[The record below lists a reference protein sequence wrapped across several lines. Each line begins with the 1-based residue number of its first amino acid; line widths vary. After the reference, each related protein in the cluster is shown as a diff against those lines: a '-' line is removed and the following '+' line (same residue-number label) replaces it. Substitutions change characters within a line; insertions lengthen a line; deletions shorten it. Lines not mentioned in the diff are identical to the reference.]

1 MSNNLEL
8 LNLKFEE
15 YLEKYNAKTEVP
27 SWFIY
32 SIKTLLSKNI
42 TIEDWNLMYNQLRAV
57 VSENKITLDMFKE
70 VIVKGFIEDLYETI
84 GRLNNLTTT
93 NKNNIVEAINEVSIA
108 TNGIGDITDLE
119 TNNKNNLVSAI
130 NELAAINVLTPIVVD
145 ELPEIG
151 EDNKL
156 YIKRQKRKMTLDDG
170 TQLVYPEPPNDSY
183 KYLVMLDRRD
193 TENHDIVCIWNKY
206 PLMVR
211 ACYHSSTNRYALFM
225 ISPQYTLEDV
235 KSTSCLYSSITA
247 NDSTDGNAYPIGMCS
262 SPEAIDKPE
271 GLYYENAAIIMKYN
285 SDLNTWGYIRDDVFV
300 ENDYQGIYDWVPLD
314 AFGTYTSKVLFSNVK
329 IYTRQPSA
337 HYWSGYTV
345 SLYDYYT
352 TVDTATL
359 TVPYDYYLWIDD
371 KYRHINSYPN
381 ISNEFA
387 YSLDLDIDSS
397 TYIITATLKN
407 KNGDILSSEKIDLPL
422 ESVVVNGSYN
432 SSTKKVILTL
442 QSGST
447 VEFSVAD
454 LVSGLQSEITSTNK
468 LNVNLIS
475 GLSAVATSGSY
486 NDLTDKPTIPNV
498 NNGTLTIQKNGTTIT
513 TFGANQSTNTTTNI
527 TVPTKVSELTNDKGY
542 LTEHQDISGLQP
554 KITSSNKLS
563 ASLISGLSTVATSGN
578 YNDLNGIPTMP
589 TVGSGT
595 LIIQKNGNLVATFG
609 ANQKTNTTA
618 NIIVPTTASDIGLG
632 KVGNFKAVSTDANQK
647 LTLTEKENARTN
659 IGAGTYSKS
668 SSGIPKSDLSSDVQ
682 SSLLKA
688 DTALQT
694 KDILGKANAS
704 ESAYS
709 LDLTI
714 DSSTYVIT
722 ASLKNKSGVELSNK
736 QIDLPL
742 ESVVVN
748 GSYDNVN
755 KQVILT
761 LKSGSTIQFSV
772 ADLISGLQSE
782 INENN
787 KLNVNLID
795 GLENVI
801 NKGMDDKPTQN
812 SDNYVKS
819 GGVYDSIE
827 KVKTEVNKKIDK
839 SQGTENA
846 NKIFMTDEQG
856 NQILVENKPSSVG
869 AIATSQGSS
878 NANKVFMTDA
888 SGNFHLVNK
897 IPSSSLPSTGI
908 SVDTAKNL
916 EKTDGTKIGADE
928 VALKKDYYTKSEA
941 DKLLNAKANSNSL
954 SIVATSGS
962 YNDLSNK
969 PIIPTV
975 DSSLSTTSTNAIQ
988 NKAVTTAINAV
999 KAVSGSQ
1006 TTTSTA
1012 DGGTNV
1018 YTITYAD
1025 GTTSTLSVKN
1035 GSKGSTGAIG
1045 PQGPQGE
1052 QGVQGEVGPQGPQG
1066 PNGTKTLTKSSVR
1079 VTSLSTGWYIWDC
1092 YGTKRLLYNGSTN
1105 KAIEFTSSTIILIV
1119 TKMADDVWIWYAFDG
1134 KLNIDNNNDIN
1145 NALFCYIYYGGTN
1158 IKIGNYNKLEP
1169 YCYVNKYKARNRLIY
1184 EDEIYKLAGIEE
1196 GATNVTSSTV
1206 SGWGFKNSV
1215 ATTSTDGLMSYN
1227 DKTKLDGIKSTQ
1239 LYLGKL
1245 LGGSSATLSQNPS
1258 GNFDFMLVWV
1268 TFAEAIRGVFVIP
1281 AGYNTFGG
1289 TTQSEDQSGIYSWY
1303 AYKAGTTFTLSTIGY
1318 YSESMTYNER
1328 NSNQNYYIDEI
1339 RGVKLSW

>member
-1 MSNNLEL
+1 MLNNLEL

-27 SWFIY
+27 SWFIH

-42 TIEDWNLMYNQLRAV
+42 TIEDWNLMYNQLRAIA
-57 VSENKITLDMFKE
+57 SENKITLDIFKE
-70 VIVKGFIEDLYETI
+70 VIVKGFIEDLYKII
-84 GRLNNLTTT
+84 GQLNDLTTVS
-93 NKNNIVEAINEVSIA
+93 KDNIVEAINEVSIA
-108 TNGIGDITDLE
+108 TNGIGDITDLK
-119 TNNKNNLVSAI
+119 TNSKNNLVSAI

-156 YIKRQKRKMTLDDG
+156 YIKRQKREMTLDDG
-170 TQLVYPEPPNDSY
+170 TQIVYPEPPNDSY
-183 KYLVMLDRRD
+183 KYLVMLDRRNA
-193 TENHDIVCIWNKY
+193 EERDIVCIWNKY

-211 ACYHSSTNRYALFM
+211 ASYHSGTNRYGLFM

-247 NDSTDGNAYPIGMCS
+247 NDGSGAYPIGMCS
-262 SPEAIDKPE
+262 SPQAINKPE
-271 GLYYENAAIIMKYN
+271 GLYHENAAILMKYN
-285 SDLNTWGYIRDDVFV
+285 SNSNTWGYTRDDVFV
-300 ENDYQGIYDWVPLD
+300 ENDYQGIYDYVSLD
-314 AFGTYTSKVLFSNVK
+314 ALGTYTSKVLFSNVK

-359 TVPYDYYLWIDD
+359 TVPYDYYLWVDD

-387 YSLDLDIDSS
+387 YSLDLDIDNS

-407 KNGDILSSEKIDLPL
+407 KNGDVLSSEKIDLPL

-432 SSTKKVILTL
+432 PSTKKVILTL

-447 VEFSVAD
+447 IEFSVAD

-468 LNVNLIS
+468 LSVNLIS
-475 GLSAVATSGSY
+475 GLSTVATSGNY
-486 NDLTDKPTIPNV
+486 NDLNNKPTIPNV

-513 TFGANQSTNTTTNI
+513 TFSANQSSNATANI
-527 TVPTKVSELTNDKGY
+527 TVPTKTSELTNDSGY

-554 KITSSNKLS
+554 KITSTNKLS
-563 ASLISGLSTVATSGN
+563 TDLISGLSTVATSGS
-578 YNDLNGIPTMP
+578 YNDLKDTPTMP

-595 LIIQKNGNLVATFG
+595 LIIQKNGNLVTTFG
-609 ANQKTNTTA
+609 ANQKTNAIA
-618 NIIVPTTASDIGLG
+618 NIIVPTTASDIGLE
-632 KVGNFKAVSTDANQK
+632 KVGNFKAVSTDANQR

-659 IGAGTYSKS
+659 IGAGTYSKP
-668 SSGIPKSDLSSDVQ
+668 SSGIPKSDLSNEVQ

-688 DTALQT
+688 DTSLQP

-722 ASLKNKSGVELSNK
+722 ASLKNKNGVELSNK

-742 ESVVVN
+742 ESVVIN
-748 GSYDNVN
+748 GSYDSEN

-787 KLNVNLID
+787 KLSVKLID

-801 NKGMDDKPTQN
+801 NKGMDEKPTEN

-819 GGVYDSIE
+819 GGVYSE
-827 KVKTEVNKKIDK
+827 LNKKIDK
-839 SQGTENA
+839 
-846 NKIFMTDEQG
+846 
-856 NQILVENKPSSVG
+856 
-869 AIATSQGSS
+869 SQGSS
-878 NANKVFMTDA
+878 NANKVFITDS
-888 SGNFHLVNK
+888 SGNLILANT
-897 IPSSSLPSTGI
+897 IPSSSLPATGV
-908 SVDTAKNL
+908 SVDTAKQL

-928 VALKKDYYTKSEA
+928 VALKKDLNLKANQSDVFTKSETQGLIDSVIASDIDLTNYYTKSEA
-941 DKLLNAKANSNSL
+941 DKLLNAKANSSGL
-954 SIVATSGS
+954 SAVATSGS

-969 PIIPTV
+969 PTIPTV

-1035 GSKGSTGAIG
+1035 GSKGDTGATG
-1045 PQGPQGE
+1045 PQGPKGDKGDKGDTGPQGE
-1052 QGVQGEVGPQGPQG
+1052 QGIQGEQGPQG
-1066 PNGTKTLTKSSVR
+1066 PNGTKTLTTESVR
-1079 VTSLSTGWYIWDC
+1079 ITSLSTGWYIWDRF
-1092 YGTKRLLYNGSTN
+1092 GTKRLFYNGSTN
-1105 KAIEFTSSTIILIV
+1105 NTINFTSNTIILIV
-1119 TKMADDVWIWYAFDG
+1119 TKMADDTWIWYAFDG
-1134 KLNIDNNNDIN
+1134 RLSIDNNQDIN
-1145 NALFCYIYYGGTN
+1145 NSLICYIYYGGTN
-1158 IKIGNYNKLEP
+1158 IKIGGYNRLEP
-1169 YCYVNKYKARNRLIY
+1169 YCDVNKYKERNRLINEY
-1184 EDEIYKLAGIEE
+1184 EIYKLEGIAE

-1215 ATTSTDGLMSYN
+1215 ATTSDSGLMSAS
-1227 DKTKLDGIKSTQ
+1227 DKSKLDALGVQKTGFIFDKSYGSYYANWFSVINYQFIELTLWYSNNMFDCRIIPTDYLHTTGSFGLELSNSYHPTIKALVKFSEI
-1239 LYLGKL
+1239 
-1245 LGGSSATLSQNPS
+1245 SDSATRIVIETGNNGTDS
-1258 GNFDFMLVWV
+1258 GISVK
-1268 TFAEAIRGVFVIP
+1268 IRGINF
-1281 AGYNTFGG
+1281 
-1289 TTQSEDQSGIYSWY
+1289 SG
-1303 AYKAGTTFTLSTIGY
+1303 
-1318 YSESMTYNER
+1318 
-1328 NSNQNYYIDEI
+1328 
-1339 RGVKLSW
+1339 